1 MAVKRRRNEDFE
13 AADLVTELP
22 SAYPTRG
29 EPLVGP
35 SDSSDSPS
43 DLIGTGLEGS
53 SDRQGTGERAD
64 VGDTGAAPA
73 GSDLLPDRIVGEAAA
88 GLGGGLDQAEEA
100 QLGIT
105 DEEIEAAEKRAAG
118 ED

>member
-1 MAVKRRRNEDFE
+1 MAARHRRKKVELNELDIE
-13 AADLVTELP
+13 ATP
-22 SAYPTRG
+22 SYPARE
-29 EPLVGP
+29 EPRVGP

-64 VGDTGAAPA
+64 VGNPGAQQS
-73 GSDLLPDRIVGEAAA
+73 GSHLLPDRIVREESA

-100 QLGIT
+100 QLG
-105 DEEIEAAEKRAAG
+105 
-118 ED
+118 